1 MSKNSI
7 WDVREEP
14 KIASGRIPD
23 RGSNR
28 GIVIKTSGLTKR
40 FKNVT
45 AVRDL
50 SLEVFRGDV
59 FGFLGPNGAGKS
71 TTIRMLLGLVHPDRG
86 EIELLGESFNSRRP
100 KVLSRVGSMVE
111 TPNFYS
117 HLSARRNLKILG
129 NLSGGVGERRIDEVL
144 QLVGLRDRAES
155 RTKIFSHGMLQ
166 RLGIAQA
173 LLVEPE
179 IMILD
184 EPTTGLDPKGMK
196 EVRELVMR
204 LSTERGITVFL
215 SSHLLFEI
223 EQVATRMA
231 IIDKGGL
238 VVQGEVRE
246 LLSTGDRAVV
256 MVDNPGG
263 AAAYLRSNF
272 PELSVE
278 IVEDRL
284 EINIDRDRFA
294 ELNSRLVENGFKVSA
309 LIPKRSLEDFFLSIT

>member
-1 MSKNSI
+1 
-7 WDVREEP
+7 VREET

-23 RGSNR
+23 SGSDR
-28 GIVIKTSGLTKR
+28 EIVIKTSGLMKR
-40 FKNVT
+40 FKKVT

-86 EIELLGESFNSRRP
+86 EIELLGERFNNRRP

-111 TPNFYS
+111 TPDFYS
-117 HLSARRNLKILG
+117 HLSARRNLRILG
-129 NLSGGVGERRIDEVL
+129 NLSGGVSEGRIEEVL
-144 QLVGLRDRAES
+144 QLVGLQDRAGS
-155 RTKIFSHGMLQ
+155 RTKTFSHGMLQ

-173 LLVEPE
+173 LLADPE

-196 EVRELVMR
+196 EVRELVMK

-231 IIDKGGL
+231 IIDRGGL

-246 LLSTGDRAVV
+246 LLSTEDRVV
-256 MVDNPGG
+256 VIVDDPGR
-263 AAAYLRSNF
+263 AAAYLRSSF
-272 PELSVE
+272 PELSLE
-278 IVEDRL
+278 IVEDHL
-284 EINIDRDRFA
+284 EISISRDRFA
-294 ELNSRLVENGFKVSA
+294 EINSRLVENGFEVSA
-309 LIPKRSLEDFFLSIT
+309 LVPKRSLENFFLSIT